1 MNLKY
6 NIEDITNSW
15 IIRQKDGL
23 SKLEEKEFK
32 IWLQDK
38 KNRQNYEEN
47 KKLLDECLDL
57 DENFIK
63 ELEDEI
69 NEDVKQN
76 YFFIML
82 NI

>member
-23 SKLEEKEFK
+23 SKFEEKEFK

-38 KNRQNYEEN
+38 KNRQNYEES
-47 KKLLDECLDL
+47 
-57 DENFIK
+57 
-63 ELEDEI
+63 
-69 NEDVKQN
+69 
-76 YFFIML
+76 
-82 NI
+82 